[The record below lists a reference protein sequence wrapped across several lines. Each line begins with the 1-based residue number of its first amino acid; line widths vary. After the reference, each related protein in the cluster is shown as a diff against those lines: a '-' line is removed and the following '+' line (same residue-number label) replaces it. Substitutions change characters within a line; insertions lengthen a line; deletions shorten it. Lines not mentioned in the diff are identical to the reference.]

1 MTNFKICGPY
11 KVELTYVTN
20 SYWRLSSEQRNLWKK
35 TRQDI
40 KDGCCKKKGC
50 YIYTNSNKTP
60 IYVGKTD
67 NSFGQEC
74 FKEHK
79 QYLINDYL
87 KERKLQNWCLY
98 IYFIY
103 FTGKNTTCVNKEIDT
118 LECDLIKKAFHV
130 NKNLLNT
137 KKLNFRYNI
146 IDEENI
152 LDNTIFKKK
161 RRNRQDLK
169 RNIKF

>member
-35 TRQDI
+35 TRQDV

-50 YIYTNSNKTP
+50 YIYTNSKKAP

-87 KERKLQNWCLY
+87 KKRKLQNRCLY

-103 FTGKNTTCVNKEIDT
+103 FTGKKTTFVNKEIDT
-118 LECDLIKKAFHV
+118 LESDLINKAFRK
-130 NKNLLNT
+130 NKKLLNT

-146 IDEENI
+146 IDGENV
-152 LDNTIFKKK
+152 LNNTIFKKK
-161 RRNRQDLK
+161 RRNLQK
-169 RNIKF
+169 CKTKV